1 MSQAASRSETLGGVL
16 SDTLGRPLHDLR
28 ISVTDRCNFRCTYCM
43 PAELFGERYHFL
55 PRAELLTYEEIAR
68 LAAIF
73 VGFGVSKVRVTGGE
87 PLVRKDVDTLVGMLH
102 RTAGVEDLTLTTN
115 GVLLPEQAD
124 RLKAAGLDRVTV
136 SLDSL
141 DPEVFGKMN
150 GKGVGPDAV
159 LAGIDAAERAGLR
172 PIKVNTV
179 VERGVNDHT
188 VVDIARHFKGTGH
201 IVRFIEY
208 MDVGNVNGWKRERV
222 VPSAELASAI
232 DAVFPIEPLE
242 PSYRGEVAERWRY
255 RDGDGEIGFISSV
268 TQPFCGDCTRVRLS
282 PEGSVYTCLFASAG
296 HDLRAPLRAGA
307 TDAELRERVAKIWRV
322 RDDRYSEQRS
332 ALDAAGDARHKIE
345 MFQIGG

>member
-1 MSQAASRSETLGGVL
+1 MSQAASPI
-16 SDTLGRPLHDLR
+16 DTLGRPLHDLR

-68 LAAIF
+68 LSAIF

-87 PLVRKDVDTLVGMLH
+87 PLVRRDVDTLVGMLH
-102 RTAGVEDLTLTTN
+102 RIGGVEDLTLTTN
-115 GVLLPEQAD
+115 GVLLPEYAG

-141 DPEVFGKMN
+141 DPEVFGEMN

-188 VVDIARHFKGTGH
+188 VLDVARHFKGTGR

-222 VPSAELASAI
+222 VPSSELASMI

-242 PSYRGEVAERWRY
+242 PGYRGEVAERWRY

-268 TQPFCGDCTRVRLS
+268 TQPFCGDCTRIRLS
-282 PEGSVYTCLFASAG
+282 PDGRVYTCLFASVG
-296 HDLRAPLRAGA
+296 HDLKAPLRSGA
-307 TDAELRERVAKIWRV
+307 SDDELRETIAALWRV
-322 RDDRYSEQRS
+322 RDDRYSEQRA
-332 ALDAAGDARHKIE
+332 ALNAAGDARHKIE

>member
-1 MSQAASRSETLGGVL
+1 MSQAASPI
-16 SDTLGRPLHDLR
+16 DTLGRPLRDLR

-68 LAAIF
+68 LTAIF

-87 PLVRKDVDTLVGMLH
+87 PLVRRDVDVLVGLLH

-115 GVLLPEQAD
+115 GVLLPEHAD

-141 DPEVFGKMN
+141 DPEVFGEMN

-188 VVDIARHFKGTGH
+188 VLYVARHFKGTGR

-208 MDVGNVNGWKRERV
+208 MDVGNVNGWKRDAV
-222 VPSAELASAI
+222 VPSSELASMI

-242 PSYRGEVAERWRY
+242 PGYRGEVAERWRY

-282 PEGSVYTCLFASAG
+282 PEGRVVTCLFASAG
-296 HDLRAPLRAGA
+296 HDLKAPLRAGA
-307 TDAELRERVAKIWRV
+307 TDAELRERITGIWRA
-322 RDDRYSEQRS
+322 RDDRYSEQRA
-332 ALDAAGDARHKIE
+332 ALAKAGDARHKIE
-345 MFQIGG
+345 MFQLGG